1 MTHSSQPISAKVPQY
16 LKDDMTLIGGEEKS
30 YKDLVGCIQ
39 SNSHLAM
46 QITDISIAM
55 LERAGS
61 EYCQDWGY
69 LEQSQQKEIVEQFQD
84 MIEALLV
91 VGAIILRPVS
101 NQNQRK
107 SDVDVPRCSHDE
119 RD

>member
-30 YKDLVGCIQ
+30 YKDIVGCIQ

-46 QITDISIAM
+46 QITDISIPM

-91 VGAIILRPVS
+91 VGAIMVRP
-101 NQNQRK
+101 
-107 SDVDVPRCSHDE
+107 
-119 RD
+119 